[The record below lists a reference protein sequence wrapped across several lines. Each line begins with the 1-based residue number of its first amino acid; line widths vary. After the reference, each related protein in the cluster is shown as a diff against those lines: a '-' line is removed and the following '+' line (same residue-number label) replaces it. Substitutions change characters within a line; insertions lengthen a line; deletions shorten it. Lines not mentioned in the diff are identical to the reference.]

1 MFYPVRSGK
10 FKRDYKLYIKRDYDM
25 ALIDEAITTLCKT
38 GTLPSEYFPHPLKG
52 NYGGCFE
59 AHIQQ
64 DWLIIWYI
72 DLNSETPGFEGA
84 LNFVRTGTH
93 SDLFKK

>member
-10 FKRDYKLYIKRDYDM
+10 FKKDYKLCIKRNYNM
-25 ALIDEAITTLCKT
+25 ELIDNAIVTLCKT

-52 NYGGCFE
+52 DYNRCFE
-59 AHIQQ
+59 AHIQP

-72 DLNSETPGFEGA
+72 EFDNETLEFEGSIN
-84 LNFVRTGTH
+84 LVRTGAH
-93 SDLFKK
+93 SDLFQ